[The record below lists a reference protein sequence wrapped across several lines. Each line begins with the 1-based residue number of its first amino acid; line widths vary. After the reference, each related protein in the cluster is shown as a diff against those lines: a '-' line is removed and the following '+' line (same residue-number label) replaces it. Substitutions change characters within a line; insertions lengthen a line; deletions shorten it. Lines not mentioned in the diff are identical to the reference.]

1 MRWSI
6 SASGWCIAPS
16 FGDIFASNAVNN
28 GLLPARLPEE
38 QIEALIARLGDGAA
52 VMTVDL
58 TDGVIR
64 IGNEVIPFDL
74 DPIWRLK
81 LINGWDDIDMT
92 RQPRHRDRGLPQRKG
107 ETAPPMPCC
116 RRRLERPA
124 RA

>member
-1 MRWSI
+1 MTGVL
-6 SASGWCIAPS
+6 ASQ
-16 FGDIFASNAVNN
+16 
-28 GLLPARLPEE
+28 
-38 QIEALIARLGDGAA
+38 QIEALIARLGDGSA

-92 RQPRHRDRGLPQRKG
+92 ASHGAAIAAFRANRAVQAPYAMLPD
-107 ETAPPMPCC
+107 EN
-116 RRRLERPA
+116 
-124 RA
+124 